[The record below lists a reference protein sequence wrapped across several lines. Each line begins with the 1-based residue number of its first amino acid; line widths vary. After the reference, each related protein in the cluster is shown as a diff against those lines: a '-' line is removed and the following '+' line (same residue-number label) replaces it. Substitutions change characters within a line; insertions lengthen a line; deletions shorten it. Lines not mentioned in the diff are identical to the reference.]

1 MPDLAD
7 TIDIHL
13 DGLNETDPGL
23 RSQKLEQVWAID
35 GRLIDPPLAGSGR
48 TEINEMVGTLQA
60 QFPGHSFRLSS
71 AIDAHHNHFRYSW
84 EFVAPD
90 GSVALS
96 GLDVGELADD
106 ERIARIT
113 GFFGGLPPVALA

>member
-1 MPDLAD
+1 MADLAD
-7 TIDIHL
+7 TIENHL
-13 DGLNETDPGL
+13 DGLNETEPGL

-48 TEINEMVGTLQA
+48 TEISEMVGTLQA
-60 QFPGHSFRLSS
+60 QFPGHSFRRTS
-71 AIDAHHNHFRYSW
+71 AIDAHHEHFRYSW

-96 GLDVGELADD
+96 GLDVGELAGDGS
-106 ERIARIT
+106 IARIT
-113 GFFGGLPPVALA
+113 GFFGDLPSIAVA